1 MADKKVL
8 FVVNMQEFYV
18 GRNRDKSCTYP
29 VDRLIEGVN
38 ARIKEYEA
46 ENVYY
51 IVTVK
56 KGLFGA
62 PAPKEGSAEA
72 GFIPKLKI
80 VSRNI
85 YQKNK
90 PDAFTSS
97 VLEDACRARM
107 IKEIEMVGVDAV
119 DVYSTAV
126 GAIDCGMRVI
136 FNDNCIFAADMAKS
150 QKAAEGIDQSKVEYI

>member
-1 MADKKVL
+1 MADKRVL

-18 GRNRDKSCTYP
+18 GKHRDKSCNYP

-38 ARIKEYEA
+38 ERIKEYEA

-72 GFIPKLKI
+72 GLIPKLKV

-90 PDAFTSS
+90 PDAFTSA
-97 VLEDACRARM
+97 VLEDTCRARM
-107 IKEIEMVGVDAV
+107 IHEIEMVGVDAV

-136 FNDNCIFAADMAKS
+136 FNDSCIFAADMQKS
-150 QKAAEGIDQSKVEYI
+150 QKAAEDIDQSKVSYI